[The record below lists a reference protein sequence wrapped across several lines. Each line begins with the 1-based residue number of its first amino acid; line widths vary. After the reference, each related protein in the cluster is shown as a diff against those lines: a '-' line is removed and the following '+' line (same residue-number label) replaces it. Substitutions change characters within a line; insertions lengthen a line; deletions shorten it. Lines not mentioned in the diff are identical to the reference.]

1 MKRHLELT
9 PSTAHKHS
17 HFAHEESLNFQSV
30 SNLSHSPNLM
40 TTSHRRNG
48 NSIGS
53 KISSLRSTI
62 DDLISCV
69 SDKRNVQR
77 SGVERVYEVNSELC
91 DNLSHH
97 EEDFPRAY
105 SVNSLRGNRVE
116 ELHKTSGFGE
126 GSTHIEH
133 GKSQY

>member
-40 TTSHRRNG
+40 TPSHRRNG
-48 NSIGS
+48 NGIGS
-53 KISSLRSTI
+53 KFSSLRSTI

-69 SDKRNVQR
+69 SDKRNIQR
-77 SGVERVYEVNSELC
+77 GVVERVYDVNSELC
-91 DNLSHH
+91 DSLSHH
-97 EEDFPRAY
+97 EEYFPRAY
-105 SVNSLRGNRVE
+105 SVNSLRGNHLE

-133 GKSQY
+133 GKS